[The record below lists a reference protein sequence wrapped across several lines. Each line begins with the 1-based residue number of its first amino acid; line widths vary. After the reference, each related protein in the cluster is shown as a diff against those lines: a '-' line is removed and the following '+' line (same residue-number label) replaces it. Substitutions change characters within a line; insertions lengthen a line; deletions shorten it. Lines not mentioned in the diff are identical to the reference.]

1 MRRGFA
7 IGLVAVGLIVVVGI
21 AGSAVWAQGQRR
33 TLPSF
38 PNVTLRV
45 NAASEIGVSVR
56 DLTTEEVESAGLQ
69 RPGGAWVEQVREESP
84 ASRAG
89 LQSGDVV
96 VEFDGERVRGSR
108 HLARLVHETPAGR
121 AVRSTVVRDG
131 SRTEID
137 VTPEA
142 DDRFARVIPE
152 LGRRL
157 EREFGSLQ
165 RDFPFDLERPELLQQ
180 FRWRSRGRV
189 GVMLMPLTDQ
199 LASFLGVNE
208 GVLVSSVAP
217 ESPADRAGL
226 LAGDVITAIDGT
238 SVGEVADVT
247 RGVRAARDGAPLE
260 FRVVREKR
268 ELAVEVMVPSGREGD
283 SGGRTAVLPL

>member
-1 MRRGFA
+1 MRRSFA
-7 IGLVAVGLIVVVGI
+7 IGLVAVGLMMAVGI
-21 AGSAVWAQGQRR
+21 AGPIVWAQGQRR

-38 PNVTLRV
+38 PTVTLNV
-45 NAASEIGVSVR
+45 NPTSEIGVSVR
-56 DLTTEEVESAGLQ
+56 DLTTEEVAGARLE
-69 RPGGAWVEQVREESP
+69 RPGGALVEQVREDSP
-84 ASRAG
+84 ASQAG

-108 HLARLVHETPAGR
+108 HFARLVDETPAGR

-131 SRTEID
+131 SRMEID

-165 RDFPFDLERPELLQQ
+165 RDFPFDLERPEFFQPPGV
-180 FRWRSRGRV
+180 RARGRL
-189 GVMLMPLTDQ
+189 GVTLMPLTDQ
-199 LASFLGVNE
+199 LASFLGASE
-208 GVLVSSVAP
+208 GVLVSSVEP

-238 SVGEVADVT
+238 PVDEVGDVT
-247 RGVRAARDGAPLE
+247 RAVRTARDESPLE
-260 FRVVREKR
+260 IRVVREKR
-268 ELAVEVMVPSGREGD
+268 ERTVAVTMPSGRD
-283 SGGRTAVLPL
+283 GGADGRDVVLPI